1 MVFYDYKFSK
11 MGIQKNGVDFF
22 CWKLKRLS
30 QRAAKHTTGVG
41 GGGGGGSKQI
51 CMIAY
56 KEGGG
61 QGCILTQN
69 KKRFFGP

>member
-41 GGGGGGSKQI
+41 GGGGV
-51 CMIAY
+51 
-56 KEGGG
+56 EGGG
-61 QGCILTQN
+61 QS
-69 KKRFFGP
+69 KFV